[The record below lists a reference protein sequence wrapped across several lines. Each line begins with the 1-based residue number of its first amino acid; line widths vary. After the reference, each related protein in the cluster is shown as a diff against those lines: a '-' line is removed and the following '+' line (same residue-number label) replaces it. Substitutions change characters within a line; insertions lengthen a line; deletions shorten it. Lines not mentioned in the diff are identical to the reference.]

1 MTGMRRYCGLFALL
15 TVLHLCALVSPA
27 PALTATPDEAADL
40 FQEGVEL
47 LNRGDDAA
55 ALKKFNAVLALDPSH
70 AAAYEL
76 WKSTEHEVWLQIL
89 VKGGQYEIVAKRLM
103 SRAQLGRA
111 AAADDEDA
119 IRSLLRDVQSDDVL
133 VRAQAVRS
141 LYANHGEYAVQYML
155 QSLSDENA
163 DDRRIQFMHAL
174 TQMGTNVVLP
184 LVAALDTGDAYLRRN
199 LALTLGYIGDPRSA
213 AALTWHARNDSDDG
227 VRMAAAEAAKKV
239 GSNGDALALYL
250 QMGDAY
256 HHRRASVLRAVDYSA
271 VIWSWSDGALVATA
285 VPRFL
290 YNEELSKNAYY
301 GALAADPGSLDA
313 RAGLARAYVAEQAEL
328 ELRAAAGLDDGDL
341 ADQVAETAIAVN
353 TTGLGAL
360 DQALAWAVRENDSAT
375 GIGLIRVLGQNSSTP
390 TASLGAALTSSD
402 GALRGEAAVAL
413 GEIALRSRSAPTQ
426 AVVLGLGEAAGRE
439 IMRIGIVIDGDESR
453 GHALADALAA
463 KGVVVNFWNT
473 GAKGLALIK
482 RAPGVDVIVV
492 ADNLPDLSVDQV
504 IDEIRRDE
512 RTAET
517 PLVMI
522 SDSDSDTYADRVNA
536 ILAPGGDL
544 GVIEEAMADSLDGD
558 RARADLLAAQ
568 AASTLANL
576 ARSGAHVGEALAA
589 LTGSLA
595 ARPDAVCIPAM
606 AALGAAGGATEA
618 AALAA
623 VLSDEAR
630 SNAAREAAAGALAQV
645 AARAALSG
653 PPELLEGLGAVV
665 RSGSSLGVRVAAS
678 RAISNMSIDDATR
691 AAITQGARVNISQ

>member
-1 MTGMRRYCGLFALL
+1 M
-15 TVLHLCALVSPA
+15 
-27 PALTATPDEAADL
+27 
-40 FQEGVEL
+40 
-47 LNRGDDAA
+47 
-55 ALKKFNAVLALDPSH
+55 
-70 AAAYEL
+70 
-76 WKSTEHEVWLQIL
+76 
-89 VKGGQYEIVAKRLM
+89 
-103 SRAQLGRA
+103 
-111 AAADDEDA
+111 
-119 IRSLLRDVQSDDVL
+119 
-133 VRAQAVRS
+133 
-141 LYANHGEYAVQYML
+141 
-155 QSLSDENA
+155 
-163 DDRRIQFMHAL
+163 
-174 TQMGTNVVLP
+174 
-184 LVAALDTGDAYLRRN
+184 
-199 LALTLGYIGDPRSA
+199 
-213 AALTWHARNDSDDG
+213 
-227 VRMAAAEAAKKV
+227 
-239 GSNGDALALYL
+239 
-250 QMGDAY
+250 
-256 HHRRASVLRAVDYSA
+256 
-271 VIWSWSDGALVATA
+271 
-285 VPRFL
+285 
-290 YNEELSKNAYY
+290 
-301 GALAADPGSLDA
+301 
-313 RAGLARAYVAEQAEL
+313 
-328 ELRAAAGLDDGDL
+328 
-341 ADQVAETAIAVN
+341 AETAIAVN